1 MSVNVENMWS
11 RKNKQQTQS
20 AKGTFLRAAGSQN
33 LLSTVEK
40 SNKLRYRS
48 YQERPLD
55 LNTVEN
61 KKRFQR
67 LPQSKETANSSK
79 WLPIQAK
86 ASCHK
91 LMPNTKEERIDR
103 TLICLES
110 NQLNKSL
117 QDDSFGKEKIIS
129 KPLQKLPPINQSSS
143 HELVGFG
150 CLPEGWPIPALKL
163 KLKDRSIL
171 HEGSKVKNTSRR
183 SKP

>member
-1 MSVNVENMWS
+1 MWS
-11 RKNKQQTQS
+11 KKGKQQTQS
-20 AKGTFLRAAGSQN
+20 PKGTFLTTASSQN

-67 LPQSKETANSSK
+67 LPQSKETASSSK

-86 ASCHK
+86 ANCHK
-91 LMPNTKEERIDR
+91 LMPNTKEERIER

-117 QDDSFGKEKIIS
+117 QDDSFRKEKMIS
-129 KPLQKLPPINQSSS
+129 RPLQKLPPINQSSS
-143 HELVGFG
+143 QLVGFG

-163 KLKDRSIL
+163 KLKDSAIL
-171 HEGSKVKNTSRR
+171 QEGSKVKNTSRR
-183 SKP
+183 NKP